1 VFLICVPSTPAS
13 DPILGE
19 SRRQTYSH
27 TLQTEP
33 HLSTGATFVEERLIR
48 NSYVSICV
56 LFTTLLAQGWWRRGI
71 ETRASQNKKKI
82 RYTENTLNREYLL
95 STGAMC
101 MEE

>member
-1 VFLICVPSTPAS
+1 VVLICVPSTPAS

-56 LFTTLLAQGWWRRGI
+56 LFTTLLAQG
-71 ETRASQNKKKI
+71 QNKKKI